1 MNRRR
6 FAGWVLVAIGVLTIY
21 GSMTFY
27 TFYTPSLNQADMDRQ
42 GLFSVLV
49 ILLGSLLV
57 IFGWLLLRKKEGGL
71 ASPRKSP

>member
-21 GSMTFY
+21 GSM